1 MNLNKT
7 HWMAI
12 GPAPVDTPGKALG
25 HTVGRI
31 DVAAPD
37 PGNIDT
43 MYVGGS
49 GGGVWKTA
57 VWTRTDPIW
66 LPFTDDQPST
76 NSPAITRWPFIRRIT
91 EPSLRWSRVPAPE
104 YLSQPIL
111 ASAGS

>member
-7 HWMAI
+7 QWMPI
-12 GPAPVDTPGKALG
+12 GPAPVATPGKALG

-37 PGNIDT
+37 PGNVDT

-57 VWTRTDPIW
+57 VWTRSDPIW
-66 LPFTDDQPST
+66 LAFTDDQPSI
-76 NSPAITRWPFIRRIT
+76 NLAGYHSLAVHPAHHGTVFAIV
-91 EPSLRWSRVPAPE
+91 SAPAPE
-104 YLSQPIL
+104 CSSPPISV
-111 ASAGS
+111 SAGT